1 MSLDRLKRLLGEE
14 PAKME
19 AIKPFPTDTKM
30 AKGGA
35 AKQSVKETLRG
46 VIDTLQERLA
56 RKPAEKK
63 EAGTYAREAEVA
75 PRAPTRS
82 KKEIEEIADRI
93 SQQMQPGFVRV
104 SPELSIN
111 PEGKSRALYE
121 LEQRTPMV
129 TRSNLPP
136 QAVSPIDI
144 QNYEDAVAMAIFGD
158 PTMGS
163 VAKAGSLTQSPLG
176 GVQLERV
183 GDVAL
188 ERPVQLFGGPRYGMD
203 DKFWASQKGAAQR
216 VLNRVDELAKQYDT
230 ENVLGLYSKMTPE
243 SSRYALHNLDAMLSV
258 LQPERLPK
266 DKLERLNK
274 MVEDKF
280 PQFPGFEDP
289 ANILLQAQV
298 NPNMRKFVAGLLEG
312 PKIAKE
318 LGFAVPGRVVQ
329 TAITHPELRNL
340 EAGIT
345 GFSVGEMK
353 PGSKL
358 SRSAHPTYEMDIPGA
373 VLGRMKYPVPYELAF
388 PDFVNWYRTHPDVA
402 TKVDPINLMRNTAV
416 KQVIDP
422 QYIDEIKLYEEAM
435 KRRLGYKKGGR
446 VKSGLSVLK
455 RA

>member
-188 ERPVQLFGGPRYGMD
+188 ERPVQLFGGPRYGID

-230 ENVLGLYSKMTPE
+230 ENVLGLY
-243 SSRYALHNLDAMLSV
+243 
-258 LQPERLPK
+258 
-266 DKLERLNK
+266 
-274 MVEDKF
+274 
-280 PQFPGFEDP
+280 
-289 ANILLQAQV
+289 
-298 NPNMRKFVAGLLEG
+298 
-312 PKIAKE
+312 
-318 LGFAVPGRVVQ
+318 
-329 TAITHPELRNL
+329 
-340 EAGIT
+340 
-345 GFSVGEMK
+345 
-353 PGSKL
+353 
-358 SRSAHPTYEMDIPGA
+358 
-373 VLGRMKYPVPYELAF
+373 
-388 PDFVNWYRTHPDVA
+388 
-402 TKVDPINLMRNTAV
+402 
-416 KQVIDP
+416 
-422 QYIDEIKLYEEAM
+422 
-435 KRRLGYKKGGR
+435 
-446 VKSGLSVLK
+446 
-455 RA
+455 